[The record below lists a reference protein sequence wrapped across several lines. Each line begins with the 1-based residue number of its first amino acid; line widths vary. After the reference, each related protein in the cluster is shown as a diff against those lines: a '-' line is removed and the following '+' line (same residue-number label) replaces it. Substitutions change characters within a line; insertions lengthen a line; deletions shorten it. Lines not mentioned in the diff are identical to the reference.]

1 MTLADRIKFLEDT
14 HRYLNREIDSIEK
27 SKVFDDQE
35 LAQKKKKRLHI
46 KDELAKLQRQ
56 HFEQQHEVLDWDE

>member
-14 HRYLNREIDSIEK
+14 HRYLNKEIDSIEK
-27 SKVFDDQE
+27 SRVFDDQE
-35 LAQKKKKRLHI
+35 LVEKKKKRLHI

-56 HFEQQHEVLDWDE
+56 QFEQQHEVLDWDE

>member
-1 MTLADRIKFLEDT
+1 VDITSRISVLQEKHTELDRMIND
-14 HRYLNREIDSIEK
+14 IEK

-35 LAQKKKKRLHI
+35 LAEKKKKRLHI

-56 HFEQQHEVLDWDE
+56 QFDQQHEVLNWDE

>member
-14 HRYLNREIDSIEK
+14 HRYLNKEIDSIEK
-27 SKVFDDQE
+27 SRVFDDQE
-35 LAQKKKKRLHI
+35 LTEKKKKRLQI

-56 HFEQQHEVLDWDE
+56 QFEQQHEVLDWDE

>member
-56 HFEQQHEVLDWDE
+56 QFEQQHEVLDWDE